1 VNPYTENPDTMA
13 EDPLGYLRRDALAM
27 VGKCI
32 ECGSCYIDCAF
43 NNYGD
48 DPSRCQEWIRESNDF
63 LLGKRKKLSPELVEA
78 NFKCA
83 ECNRCFNS
91 CPEGIYRR
99 HGNMMMKHMVGNP
112 LRHRLNIHPYSNW
125 RVKQVAIEKLV
136 VSRWKKEEREWYEK
150 VLNRLDKADV
160 LLYHGCY
167 VYLEA
172 SQCLKFEKM
181 LSAAGVSFTSVGKL
195 EYCCGT
201 FAFYRGHNDMGA
213 IKPRLLD
220 MVRRVNPRKIIT
232 NCGHC
237 LNAMSDLVNHWNGG
251 ETPVLHAAEELFNL
265 AVAEKLNFSH
275 MGETYTIH
283 DSCNFR
289 SLHGSHGPLRN
300 LLRRF
305 GNIHE
310 MLHHGKN
317 GKCCGDVSRYFAP
330 DHILADNRKVKI
342 REFVGSEA
350 DRMVTVCA
358 GCYEHFHNNPQL
370 KTIDLIDVAY
380 KAFSAAKAEE
390 ATEVEAVPVQWENM
404 APILEEGE

>member
-1 VNPYTENPDTMA
+1 MA
-13 EDPLGYLRRDALAM
+13 EDPLESLRRDALAM
-27 VGKCI
+27 VEKCI

-48 DPSRCQEWIRESNDF
+48 DAARCQQWIRESNDY
-63 LLGKRKKLSPELVEA
+63 LLRKEKKLPPELYDA

-91 CPEGIYRR
+91 CPERIYRR
-99 HGNMMMKHMVGNP
+99 HGNMMMKHMAGNP

-125 RVKQVAIEKLV
+125 KVKQPAIEKIV
-136 VSRWKKEEREWYEK
+136 VSRWEERERNWYEK
-150 VLNRLDKADV
+150 GLNRMEKADV

-167 VYLEA
+167 VYLQAAQCIRLEEMLA
-172 SQCLKFEKM
+172 S
-181 LSAAGVSFTSVGKL
+181 AGVSYTSVGKL

-201 FAFYRGHNDMGA
+201 FAFYRGHSDMGS
-213 IKPRLLD
+213 IKPRLLE
-220 MVRRVNPRKIIT
+220 MVERVQPKRIIT

-237 LNAMSDLVNHWNGG
+237 LNAMSDLAGHMDG
-251 ETPVLHAAEELFNL
+251 EEIPVLHSAEELL
-265 AVAEKLNFSH
+265 SLVVAGKIDFSH

-289 SLHGSHGPLRN
+289 SLHDSHGPLRK

-310 MLHHGKN
+310 MLHHGRK
-317 GKCCGDVSRYFAP
+317 GKCCGDVSRYYAP

-342 REFVGSEA
+342 REFVGSGA
-350 DRMVTVCA
+350 DRMITVCA
-358 GCYEHFHNNPQL
+358 GCFEHFHNNPRL

-380 KAFSAAKAEE
+380 RSFAAAKAEDAAE
-390 ATEVEAVPVQWENM
+390 PAAAPIKWENM
-404 APILEEGE
+404 APIIEEEK